1 MASSVCMPVA
11 AANLRSTQA
20 ARVAFK
26 GQPLKAVP
34 IRAARQQIST
44 VCRAAVSTAWKASY
58 LQVINLAACPAFCSA
73 SVEAEP
79 QLTCAGLHM
88 QAPLVGSTAPDFSAT
103 AVFDQEFIDVKL
115 SQYRVSSRLYMVD
128 TPS

>member
-1 MASSVCMPVA
+1 
-11 AANLRSTQA
+11 
-20 ARVAFK
+20 
-26 GQPLKAVP
+26 
-34 IRAARQQIST
+34 
-44 VCRAAVSTAWKASY
+44 
-58 LQVINLAACPAFCSA
+58 
-73 SVEAEP
+73 
-79 QLTCAGLHM
+79 M